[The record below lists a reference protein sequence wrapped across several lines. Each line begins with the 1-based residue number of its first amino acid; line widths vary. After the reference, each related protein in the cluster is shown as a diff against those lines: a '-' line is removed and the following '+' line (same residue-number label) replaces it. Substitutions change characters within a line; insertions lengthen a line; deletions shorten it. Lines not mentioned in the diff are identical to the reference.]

1 MGVIFNGKTI
11 NNNYKITKGGIPQL
25 DELYYSVDLANY
37 LGLSSTALTPS
48 AQYTID
54 MDEYFASVMESEY
67 PSHRSD
73 IVYTYSNIVVGSP
86 ELFHWSLQHTFLET
100 DLGARS
106 IAFEAPETYGNI
118 CNVPITFTVSAFDPV
133 SNETTEMSAYAG
145 FYFMAMTEEKA
156 NLYNTGLFSY
166 VGTNSFTHGED
177 EYSTEFEMAFTP
189 FYGSNIR
196 FGAYQS
202 IMGDTS
208 SQSIAENQ
216 NTQQTLTD
224 ILSMGATFSITG
236 VSFRGSGSVDGNGI
250 YTGTYGPLDRPYE
263 QWVELQ
269 EGEITFSYEG
279 YEASYPF
286 TYQVDGVW

>member
-11 NNNYKITKGGIPQL
+11 NKNYKITKGGIPQL
-25 DELYYSVDLANY
+25 DELYYSVDLASY
-37 LGLSSTALTPS
+37 LGLSSSALTPS
-48 AQYTID
+48 AQYTVD
-54 MDEYFASVMESEY
+54 MDEYFASAMESEY
-67 PSHRSD
+67 PGHRSD

-86 ELFHWSLQHTFLET
+86 ELFHWSLQHTFLEA

-145 FYFMAMTEEKA
+145 FYFMAMSEENA
-156 NLYNTGLFSY
+156 NRYNTGLFSY
-166 VGTNSFTHGED
+166 VGTNSFTYEEE
-177 EYSTEFEMAFTP
+177 EYSTEFEMVFTP
-189 FYGSNIR
+189 FSGSDAR
-196 FGAYQS
+196 FSAYQS
-202 IMGDTS
+202 LMGVPAE
-208 SQSIAENQ
+208 QSIAETY

-250 YTGTYGPLDRPYE
+250 YTGIYGPMDRPFE
-263 QWVELQ
+263 QWVESQ
-269 EGEITFSYEG
+269 VGVITFSYER
-279 YEASYPF
+279 YEATYPF
-286 TYQVDGVW
+286 YYEVNGEW